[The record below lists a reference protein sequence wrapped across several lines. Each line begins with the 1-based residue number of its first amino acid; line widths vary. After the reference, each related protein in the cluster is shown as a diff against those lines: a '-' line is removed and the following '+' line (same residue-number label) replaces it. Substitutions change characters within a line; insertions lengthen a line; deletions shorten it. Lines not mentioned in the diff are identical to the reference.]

1 MDWLQN
7 INKLSELLKNL
18 SVKDA
23 RQKELGYENGFK
35 LWSDMGLA
43 CKNLEKCVYFVGN
56 GASAS
61 MASHFSADLAKQI
74 GVRSS
79 VFTDLS
85 LLTALANDISFEMA
99 YAEALRLN
107 MRKGDML
114 IAISSSGNSTNI
126 VNAINVARELNGTVV
141 TISAMDENNAI
152 RRLGDLNFYIVAST
166 YGFAETGHTVIL
178 HYWIDMLHQ
187 AEQK

>member
-1 MDWLQN
+1 M
-7 INKLSELLKNL
+7 ENL

-23 RQKELGYENGFK
+23 CQKEIGYENGLK
-35 LWSDMGLA
+35 LWYDLGLA
-43 CKNLEKCVYFVGN
+43 CKNLDTCVYFVGN

-61 MASHFSADLAKQI
+61 MASHFSADLAKQV
-74 GVRSS
+74 GVRSA

-85 LLTALANDISFEMA
+85 LLTALANDISYEMA

-126 VNAINVARELNGTVV
+126 VNAINVARKLNGTII
-141 TISAMDENNAI
+141 TLSAMDEDNSI
-152 RRLGDLNFYIVAST
+152 RQLGDLNFYVAAST
-166 YGFAETGHTVIL
+166 YGFAESGHTVIL
-178 HYWIDMLHQ
+178 HYWIDRLHLV
-187 AEQK
+187 E

>member
-1 MDWLQN
+1 MDWIQN
-7 INKLSELLKNL
+7 TNKLSLLLENL

-23 RQKELGYENGFK
+23 CQKELGYENGFK
-35 LWSDMGLA
+35 LWCEMGLA
-43 CKNLEKCVYFVGN
+43 CKNLDKCVYFVGN

-61 MASHFSADLAKQI
+61 MASHFSADLTKQV

-85 LLTALANDISFEMA
+85 LLTALANDISYEKA

-126 VNAINVARELNGTVV
+126 VNAINVARELNGTVT

-166 YGFAETGHTVIL
+166 YGFAETGHTAIL